1 MSDATANQDV
11 SPETRPELEI
21 TDSVEKDSKGI
32 GYIMNLIGMYG
43 LFFLC
48 MIVIAWFGIFSEV

>member
-1 MSDATANQDV
+1 MSEAAVSEANL
-11 SPETRPELEI
+11 ETRPELEV
-21 TDSVEKDSKGI
+21 TGSVEKDSKGI

-43 LFFLC
+43 LFFVC

>member
-1 MSDATANQDV
+1 MSDAAANQDANL
-11 SPETRPELEI
+11 ETRPELEI
-21 TDSVEKDSKGI
+21 TGSVEKDSKGI
-32 GYIMNLIGMYG
+32 SYVMNLIGMYG